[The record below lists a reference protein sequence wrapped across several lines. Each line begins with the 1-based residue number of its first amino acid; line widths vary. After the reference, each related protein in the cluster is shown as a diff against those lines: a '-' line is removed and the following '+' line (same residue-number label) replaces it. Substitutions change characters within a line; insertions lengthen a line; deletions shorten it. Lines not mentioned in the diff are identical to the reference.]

1 MPKDESQA
9 FLWYEKAAN
18 QGCEHGQYNLGHCY
32 FHGFGTVK
40 DYVKAFLWY
49 RKAAEQG
56 DEFAQYSLGDLYAN
70 GEGTPKDEVEAYAF
84 FNLAG
89 VHSYN
94 ERTRKRLITLEQKL
108 SREEIA
114 AGQRRSK
121 ELQKEIE
128 ARILAKKAGK

>member
-1 MPKDESQA
+1 MKKS
-9 FLWYEKAAN
+9 AN

-32 FHGFGTVK
+32 LNGFGTVK
-40 DYVKAFLWY
+40 DFVKAFLWY

-56 DEFAQYSLGDLYAN
+56 DEFAQSALADLYAS

-84 FNLAG
+84 YNLAG
-89 VHSYN
+89 IHSYK
-94 ERTRKRLITLEQKL
+94 EGTRKKLIALEQKL